1 MTISLVIDTSTN
13 RTSVGVVENGTVL
26 FEAHHDD
33 PLAHGEVLPP
43 MVKAAISEY
52 PTIDEVVIA
61 MGPGPF
67 TGLRVGISFGQSFA
81 LARNIPWCGVSS
93 LDAIAADQSGDDFI
107 VSIDARRKEVFWNRY
122 IGGVRQGAELVTSP
136 LSLPAG
142 VLCIADQVP
151 SVKALASLAQD
162 IREPIYVRR
171 PDAYPAP
178 KDVKFR
184 AITAMDLVEV
194 YAIEKDSYPHDPW
207 TMGQIKEEVAGK
219 SRYYLVAEKGGQVI
233 GYAGALKR
241 GDSTD
246 VMTLTV
252 ASTFRRQGI
261 GRELLRR
268 LIDWART
275 QKTPSMMLEVRAGND
290 EAIPLY
296 ESFGFV
302 AISRRDNYYGP
313 GMNAIIMK
321 KELTK

>member
-13 RTSVGVVENGTVL
+13 RTSVGVIENGVVL

-43 MVKAAISEY
+43 MVKEAITAH
-52 PTIDEVVIA
+52 PQIDEVVIA

-81 LARNIPWCGVSS
+81 LARNIAWRGTSS
-93 LDAIAADQSGDDFI
+93 LDAIAADQTSDDFI
-107 VSIDARRKEVFWNRY
+107 VSIDARRKEIFWARFT
-122 IGGVRQGAELVTSP
+122 GGVRTGEDLVTSP
-136 LSLPAG
+136 LSLPEK
-142 VLCIADQVP
+142 VEHFADRSP
-151 SVKALASLAQD
+151 SVLALANLKQD

-171 PDAYPAP
+171 PDAYPPP

-184 AITAMDLVEV
+184 AITPLDLVEV

-207 TMGQIKEEVAGK
+207 SMGQIKEEVGGK
-219 SRYYLVAEKGGQVI
+219 SRYYIVAEKGGKVI

-252 ASTFRRQGI
+252 ADSNRRQGI

-268 LIDWART
+268 LIDWGRT
-275 QKTPSMMLEVRAGND
+275 QKSASMMLEVRSGNE

-296 ESFGFV
+296 TSFGFV

-313 GMNAIIMK
+313 GLTAIIMK
-321 KELTK
+321 KDLGK

>member
-1 MTISLVIDTSTN
+1 MTISLVIDTSTH
-13 RTSVGVVENGTVL
+13 RTSVGIVEDGL
-26 FEAHHDD
+26 LRFEKHHDD

-43 MVKAAISEY
+43 LVAQAIAHFSQV
-52 PTIDEVVIA
+52 DEVVIA

-81 LARNIPWCGVSS
+81 LARNIPWRGTSS
-93 LDAIAADQSGDDFI
+93 LDAIAAECSGEDFI
-107 VSIDARRKEVFWNRY
+107 VSIDARRKEIFWNRY
-122 IGGVRQGAELVTSP
+122 HGGVRQGAELVTSP

-142 VLCIADQVP
+142 VEHFADRCP
-151 SVKALASLAQD
+151 SVLALAGLVQD
-162 IREPIYVRR
+162 IGEPIYVRR

-184 AITAMDLVEV
+184 AITPMDLVEV
-194 YAIEKDSYPHDPW
+194 YAIEKDSYQHDPW
-207 TMGQIKEEVAGK
+207 SMGQIKEEVAGK
-219 SRYYLVAEKGGQVI
+219 SRYYIVAEKDGKVI

-252 ASTFRRQGI
+252 AQAHRRLGI

-313 GMNAIIMK
+313 GMTAIIMK
-321 KELTK
+321 KELAK